1 MNWNESIIA
10 FFLTLT
16 LFGAGFVALFVPWRF
31 ILSWTTR
38 TVVWVFL
45 GPWMWI
51 MDRFFH
57 EETEHH
63 KKKAR
68 KKARQLFHQQQQL
81 AKSLQENAL
90 KVIIQL
96 YISSLVRIIF
106 LTHSAMYTTH

>member
-1 MNWNESIIA
+1 
-10 FFLTLT
+10 
-16 LFGAGFVALFVPWRF
+16 
-31 ILSWTTR
+31 
-38 TVVWVFL
+38 
-45 GPWMWI
+45 

-81 AKSLQENAL
+81 AKSLQENGL